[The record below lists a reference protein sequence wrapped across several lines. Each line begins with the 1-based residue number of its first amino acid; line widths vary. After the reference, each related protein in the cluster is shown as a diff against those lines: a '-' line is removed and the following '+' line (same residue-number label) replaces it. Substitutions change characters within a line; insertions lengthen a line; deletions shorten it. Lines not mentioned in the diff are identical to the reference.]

1 MATLAY
7 IRVSTDKQDLDNQR
21 HGVIEYAKKHSLE
34 PLTFF
39 EDTVSGK
46 KNWRDRDLGKLIEQ
60 SNKGD
65 VLLVAEISRL
75 ARSTLQV
82 LEVLQE
88 AAKKELAVHVAKSN
102 MVMDGSLN
110 SRITAVILG
119 LAAEIEREFI
129 SARTT
134 EALARRKAQG
144 LPLGRPKGSIN
155 HAKKLDKHKADIK
168 ALLGK
173 GVHKTSICRMY
184 DCAPTTLYTWME
196 ANGLQRFVKSDK
208 PLKNKGTKE
217 TKENEEAKDAF
228 KSILKKHKKSKE
240 K

>member
-21 HGVIEYAKKHSLE
+21 HGVIEYAKKHNFE

-144 LPLGRPKGSIN
+144 LPLGRPKGRTNNS
-155 HAKKLDKHKADIK
+155 KKLDAKKQEIK
-168 ALLGK
+168 ELLAK

-208 PLKNKGTKE
+208 PLKDKSKA
-217 TKENEEAKDAF
+217 EE
-228 KSILKKHKKSKE
+228 KKSKYGL
-240 K
+240 KQIKDDKKV